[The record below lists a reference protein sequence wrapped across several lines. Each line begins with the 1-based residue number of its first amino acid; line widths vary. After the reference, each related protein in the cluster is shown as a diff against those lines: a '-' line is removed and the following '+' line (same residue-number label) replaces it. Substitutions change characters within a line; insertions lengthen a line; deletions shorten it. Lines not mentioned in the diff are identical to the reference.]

1 MKKLILLRGPSGT
14 GKTTVGRAIIE
25 RESMGRKELAYEADW
40 YEADMF
46 HMKRN
51 GTYAFDF
58 ERLSNAHKWCQLSTE
73 KAMFQETDLVIVSNT
88 STTRKECE
96 PYIGLAHRF
105 GYEVEIV
112 RTPGPWDVDLM
123 NERNT
128 HGVPRDVLE
137 KQLAR
142 YAPFPE
148 ETEWSDM
155 SVFA

>member
-1 MKKLILLRGPSGT
+1 MKKLVLLRGPSGT
-14 GKTTVGRAIIE
+14 GKSSIAHALWSVAMKSNSVG
-25 RESMGRKELAYEADW
+25 MGLIV
-40 YEADMF
+40 EADMF
-46 HMKRN
+46 HLKGD

-58 ERLSNAHKWCQLSTE
+58 ERLSNAHKWCQLTAE

-88 STTRKECE
+88 STTQKECK
-96 PYIGLAHRF
+96 PYIDLAHRF